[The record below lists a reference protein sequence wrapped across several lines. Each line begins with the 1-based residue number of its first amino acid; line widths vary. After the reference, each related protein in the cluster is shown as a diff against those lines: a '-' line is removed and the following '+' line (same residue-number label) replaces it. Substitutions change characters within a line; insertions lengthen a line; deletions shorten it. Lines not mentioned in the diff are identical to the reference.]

1 MDIYFVSSPRK
12 ENWVQR
18 RVRLF
23 N

>member
-12 ENWVQR
+12 ENWFQR